1 LQTHKK
7 IQIILITIQLT
18 FFLRIHNVISG
29 YTVDGELFGPQ
40 LKISRT
46 VLKTDEVLY
55 YQCLNS
61 FKFQR
66 YKSGRADNVG
76 EKTFCE
82 IKLLFLYPTLV
93 AKITCYLK
101 LLPFSMYMSKNRL
114 IC

>member
-1 LQTHKK
+1 M
-7 IQIILITIQLT
+7 ITIQLT

-76 EKTFCE
+76 EKTFLLNACARE
-82 IKLLFLYPTLV
+82 IFIFISNLGGKNYLLFKTIAL
-93 AKITCYLK
+93 
-101 LLPFSMYMSKNRL
+101 
-114 IC
+114 